1 MACKRSNSREKGL
14 SMLPNAR
21 LQTVIPWLVLIFPAA
36 ALLVEHS
43 SSIFLVLFAVSG
55 IAASIKSDRRAS
67 LSLMEKCLLWA
78 FVLFPASYL
87 LSFTIHFL
95 QGDLL
100 DPRFKYLDDEFRMV
114 LMIPIFLLFRQ
125 VRVPQFHLW
134 NGIVIGAV
142 AAGANAFLRFFWL
155 APGERVSGSYDAIA
169 VGDISLSLAVM
180 SVASWGFLMKRNP
193 HYRWLIPAAF
203 LFGMA
208 STVLSETRGAWVAI
222 PALMLILFFFM
233 GRYWSLL
240 TRLSMAGLCVI
251 FAAVVYLVPATNV
264 AKRVQEVKQEIQHH
278 QEGNA
283 IYGGATFRML
293 GVKATAALFPEHPI
307 IGIGPGNYK
316 PLVKQRIAEGELH
329 ELTAMHSNPG
339 STFLGTLV
347 DCGLVGLLSLIGIFV
362 VPFWI
367 SIFFIRRHTDRL
379 RNMGYAL
386 LMLVVSMFH
395 FGQFEAIFRR
405 SFFTNFYIVMIA
417 ALAAIAFREL
427 ADHDPAAGTPKK
439 P

>member
-1 MACKRSNSREKGL
+1 
-14 SMLPNAR
+14 MLANAR
-21 LQTVIPWLVLIFPAA
+21 LQTLIPWLVLMFPAT

-43 SSIFLVLFAVSG
+43 SSIFLVFFAVSG
-55 IAASIKSDRRAS
+55 IAVWVKSDRRAS
-67 LSLMEKCLLWA
+67 LGLMEKCLLWS

-87 LSFTIHFL
+87 LSFTIHFF

-114 LMIPIFLLFRQ
+114 LMLPIFLLFRQ
-125 VRVPQFHLW
+125 VRVPLFYLW

-142 AAGANAFLRFFWL
+142 AAGANAFLRYFWL
-155 APGERVSGSYDAIA
+155 APGGRVSGAYDAIA

-180 SVASWGFLMKRNP
+180 SVASWGVLTKRSP

-208 STVLSETRGAWVAI
+208 STVLSETRGAWVGI
-222 PALMLILFFFM
+222 PALLLILFFFT
-233 GRYWSLL
+233 GRYLRLL
-240 TRLSMAGLCVI
+240 TRLSMVGLCVI
-251 FAAVVYLVPATNV
+251 LAVVIYLVPATKV
-264 AKRVQEVKQEIQHH
+264 AERVQEVKQEIRHH

-293 GVKATAALFPEHPI
+293 GFKATAALFPEHPI
-307 IGIGPGNYK
+307 IGVGPGNYK

-347 DCGLVGLLSLIGIFV
+347 DCGLVGLLSLIGIFA

-367 SIFFIRRHTDRL
+367 SIVFVRRHADLL
-379 RNMGYAL
+379 RNVGYAL
-386 LMLVVSMFH
+386 LLLVVSMFH

-405 SFFTNFYIVMIA
+405 SFFTNFYVVMIA
-417 ALAAIAFREL
+417 AIAAIAFREL
-427 ADHDPAAGTPKK
+427 ADHDPAAGIPKK